1 MATASCHLCCQ
12 KPQSL
17 HEKELL
23 HPNTFFSGQQHSLAG
38 AQSSFPFWQTGSQTK
53 SVTNVSLEWGIKWTS
68 YKWLC
73 IFTHMCKKKEKYKIS
88 GWGRKEEKA
97 SHPPRAV
104 QWKKMLSFVR
114 MHIWDSSALKSHG
127 IIVIKK
133 FVSYF
138 PFSFSFIL
146 P

>member
-12 KPQSL
+12 KPQSI

-38 AQSSFPFWQTGSQTK
+38 AHSSLPFWQIGSQTK
-53 SVTNVSLEWGIKWTS
+53 SVINVSWEWGIKWTS
-68 YKWLC
+68 YKWLY
-73 IFTHMCKKKEKYKIS
+73 FYTYMQEKREKKIS
-88 GWGRKEEKA
+88 RGGVEGRK
-97 SHPPRAV
+97 SQPPPKAV
-104 QWKKMLSFVR
+104 QWKKMFSFLR
-114 MHIWDSSALKSHG
+114 MHVWDSDSLKSLG

-133 FVSYF
+133 LVSYF
-138 PFSFSFIL
+138 PFSLSFIL